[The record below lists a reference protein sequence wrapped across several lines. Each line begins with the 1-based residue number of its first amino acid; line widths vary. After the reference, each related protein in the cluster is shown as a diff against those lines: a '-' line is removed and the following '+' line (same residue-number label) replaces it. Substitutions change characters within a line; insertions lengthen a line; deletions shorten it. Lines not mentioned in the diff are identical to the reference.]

1 MNVIRR
7 YYLSTVKC
15 YTKKYLNLQ
24 NITMEVVGY
33 IFAFCIGIVL
43 SLTGGGGS
51 ILTVPVLV
59 YIFNVDPVLA
69 SVYSLFIVGVN
80 SFLATFPKYK
90 SGYVHLATVWQFG
103 LPSIA
108 AVFLIR
114 QFVVR
119 NIPDTL
125 FFTGNMAITKS
136 WMMMLLFSILMLF
149 AGYAMSKQN
158 KIDQKPLKQRNGW
171 GIAIRGLGVG
181 VVTGLVGVGGGFL
194 IIPTLV
200 LFLGFPM
207 KDAVGTSL
215 FIITINSVIGFTADL
230 GHYPLD
236 WHFLLTFTMTGV
248 LGVMAGAILS
258 NKVSS
263 AALKKYFGWMILLMG
278 IYIFIKEVLYFF

>member
-1 MNVIRR
+1 
-7 YYLSTVKC
+7 
-15 YTKKYLNLQ
+15 
-24 NITMEVVGY
+24 MEVLGY
-33 IFAFCIGIVL
+33 IFAFCIGVVL

-59 YIFNVDPVLA
+59 YIFKVDPVLA

-108 AVFLIR
+108 AVYVVR

-119 NIPDTL
+119 NIPDSL
-125 FFTGNMAITKS
+125 FYINQTEITKS
-136 WMMMLLFSILMLF
+136 WVMMLFFSILMLF

-158 KIDQKPLKQRNGW
+158 KIDGKPLKKRNGW
-171 GIAIRGLGVG
+171 GVAIRGLGVG

-215 FIITINSVIGFTADL
+215 FIITINSAIGFTADL

-236 WHFLLTFTMTGV
+236 WHFLLMFTIVGL
-248 LGVMAGAILS
+248 LGVMAGALLNS
-258 NKVSS
+258 KVSPS
-263 AALKKYFGWMILLMG
+263 ALKKYFGWMILLMG
-278 IYIFIKEVLYFF
+278 VYIFINEVLYFF